1 MKPFKVIILSFIII
15 FSLVLT
21 AASAEILTNQTI
33 VSMVK
38 AGLGEELVISKIKN
52 SQNQFDV
59 SITGILKL
67 KEEGV
72 SEDIITAM
80 IDSTGNSRKAG
91 ASKQKADVQSPESEE
106 LYKKAII
113 LIDGSDYD
121 AAYDILKKLITE
133 NPDNNKYQLSYAD
146 TVLEQCIVMKMA
158 NNSLWKLKAKEGG
171 SKIKALSRKMS
182 GNADYYLAYAKYLW
196 LAETRKESNIYKTI
210 DKALYYK
217 HDYPYAYIV
226 KGDIY
231 FGLARDFN
239 PVEQQMDSAAL
250 TGSPVSTKSSL
261 ADTALASYTKALASP
276 DLNDRK
282 KAYIYYKIG
291 ELEYQIL
298 SNNSRARA
306 NWEKAVS
313 LSPDSKTGELAK
325 KRLTQ

>member
-1 MKPFKVIILSFIII
+1 MKSFKIIILSFTIM
-15 FSLVLT
+15 FSLVMT
-21 AASAEILTNQTI
+21 ASSAEVLTNQTV

-38 AGLGEELVISKIKN
+38 AGLGEELIISKIKN

-59 SITGILKL
+59 TITGILKL

-80 IDSTGNSRKAG
+80 IDSTGNSGKAG
-91 ASKQKADVQSPESEE
+91 PSKQKAVQSQESEE

-113 LIDGSDYD
+113 LIEGGDYD
-121 AAYDILKKLITE
+121 AAYDILKKLISE

-146 TVLEQCIVMKMA
+146 TILDQCVVMKMA

-171 SKIKALSRKMS
+171 AKIKALSRKMS

-217 HDYPYAYIV
+217 PDYPYAYIV

-250 TGSPVSTKSSL
+250 TGSPVSTKTSL
-261 ADTALASYTKALASP
+261 ADTALASYTKALANP

-282 KAYIYYKIG
+282 KAYVYYKMG

-298 SNNSRARA
+298 SSSTRARA

>member
-1 MKPFKVIILSFIII
+1 MKSFKVIILSFSIM
-15 FSLVLT
+15 FLLVMT
-21 AASAEILTNQTI
+21 ASSAEILTNQTV

-80 IDSTGNSRKAG
+80 IDATGNSGKAG
-91 ASKQKADVQSPESEE
+91 ASKQKALQSPESEE

-113 LIDGSDYD
+113 LIEGGDYD

-146 TVLEQCIVMKMA
+146 TVLDQCIAMKMA

-171 SKIKALSRKMS
+171 AKIKALSRKMS

-196 LAETRKESNIYKTI
+196 IAETRKESNIYKTI

-217 HDYPYAYIV
+217 PDYPHAYIV

-250 TGSPVSTKSSL
+250 TGSPVSTKTSL

-282 KAYIYYKIG
+282 KAYVYYKMG

-298 SNNSRARA
+298 NNSTRARA
-306 NWEKAVS
+306 NWEKAAS

>member
-1 MKPFKVIILSFIII
+1 MKSFKVIILSSTIMFL
-15 FSLVLT
+15 LVMT
-21 AASAEILTNQTI
+21 ASSAEILTNQTV

-80 IDSTGNSRKAG
+80 IDSAGNSGKAG
-91 ASKQKADVQSPESEE
+91 ASKQKAAVQSPESEE

-113 LIDGSDYD
+113 LIEGSDYD
-121 AAYDILKKLITE
+121 AAYDILKNLITE

-146 TVLEQCIVMKMA
+146 TVLDQCVGMKMA

-182 GNADYYLAYAKYLW
+182 ANPDYYLAYAKYLW
-196 LAETRKESNIYKTI
+196 IAETRKESNIYKTI

-217 HDYPYAYIV
+217 PDYPYAYIV

-231 FGLARDFN
+231 SGLARDFN

-250 TGSPVSTKSSL
+250 TGSPVSTKNSL

-282 KAYIYYKIG
+282 KAYVYYKMG

-298 SNNSRARA
+298 NNSTRARA

>member
-1 MKPFKVIILSFIII
+1 MKSFKVIILSFTIM
-15 FSLVLT
+15 FSLVMT
-21 AASAEILTNQTI
+21 ASSAEILTNQTI

-38 AGLGEELVISKIKN
+38 AGLGEELIISKIKN

-59 SITGILKL
+59 TITGILKL

-80 IDSTGNSRKAG
+80 IDSTGNSGKAG
-91 ASKQKADVQSPESEE
+91 PSKQKAVQSPESEE

-113 LIDGSDYD
+113 LIEGSDYD
-121 AAYDILKKLITE
+121 AAYDILKKLISE

-146 TVLEQCIVMKMA
+146 TILDQCVVMKMA

-171 SKIKALSRKMS
+171 AKIKALSRKMS
-182 GNADYYLAYAKYLW
+182 VNADYYLAYAKYLW
-196 LAETRKESNIYKTI
+196 IAETRKESNIYKTI

-217 HDYPYAYIV
+217 PDYPYAYIV

-239 PVEQQMDSAAL
+239 PIEQQMDSAAL

-282 KAYIYYKIG
+282 KAYVYYKMG

-298 SNNSRARA
+298 SNSTRARA

>member
-1 MKPFKVIILSFIII
+1 MKPFKVITLSFAIM
-15 FSLVLT
+15 FSLVMT
-21 AASAEILTNQTI
+21 ASSAEILTNQTV

-38 AGLGEELVISKIKN
+38 AGLGEDLIISKIKN

-59 SITGILKL
+59 TITGILKL

-72 SEDIITAM
+72 SEDIITTM
-80 IDSTGNSRKAG
+80 IDSAGNSGKAG
-91 ASKQKADVQSPESEE
+91 ASKQKAAAQSPESEE

-113 LIDGSDYD
+113 LIEGSDYD
-121 AAYDILKKLITE
+121 AAYDVLKKLITE

-146 TVLEQCIVMKMA
+146 TVLDQCVAMKTA

-182 GNADYYLAYAKYLW
+182 GNPDYYVAYAKYLW

-217 HDYPYAYIV
+217 PDYPYAYIA

-250 TGSPVSTKSSL
+250 TGSPASTKTSL

-282 KAYIYYKIG
+282 KAYIYYKMG

-298 SNNSRARA
+298 NNSTRARA